1 MLQYALLHLF
11 HAVVVTVQYSLG
23 ARQTQVV
30 LGIFIPRQVYHGLQ
44 EAYLYGVVGTLR
56 MDGVQ
61 LGKFLLEYLLS
72 GLVPVLSFGFLYDF
86 LSLRSSVSIS
96 QFLSD
101 VSYLLFQEV
110 FLLFLVQVIAG
121 LHADFV
127 LQVEQFRFLVQSSE
141 GFQQTVVQCVLF
153 QHLHF
158 VFDAER
164 DGAADEVSLDGAMR
178 HLVDGINQVGR
189 DIIVGVDIADGFLQ
203 ECLVDGW
210 EIGIVFRWPYFR
222 QTCYAGA
229 IVWSCFLD
237 FLQVTSA
244 QALDDDGLVARTVRH
259 VDYLYEFGEDTCII
273 QVGFLWMV
281 FILVLLAEDAEDG
294 IWLVS
299 QFFCQILAGS
309 SPHDDRD
316 EHSRKGNELSGAE
329 HRIDSCRIFCE
340 Q

>member
-1 MLQYALLHLF
+1 M
-11 HAVVVTVQYSLG
+11 
-23 ARQTQVV
+23 
-30 LGIFIPRQVYHGLQ
+30 
-44 EAYLYGVVGTLR
+44 
-56 MDGVQ
+56 
-61 LGKFLLEYLLS
+61 
-72 GLVPVLSFGFLYDF
+72 
-86 LSLRSSVSIS
+86 
-96 QFLSD
+96 
-101 VSYLLFQEV
+101 
-110 FLLFLVQVIAG
+110 
-121 LHADFV
+121 
-127 LQVEQFRFLVQSSE
+127 
-141 GFQQTVVQCVLF
+141 C
-153 QHLHF
+153 
-158 VFDAER
+158 
-164 DGAADEVSLDGAMR
+164 
-178 HLVDGINQVGR
+178 HLVDGISQVGR
-189 DIIVGVDIADGFLQ
+189 DIVIGVDIADGFLQ

-229 IVWSCFLD
+229 IVWSGFLD

-273 QVGFLWMV
+273 QVGFLWIV

-329 HRIDSCRIFCE
+329 HRIDSCRIFCKQCARIAFE
-340 Q
+340 IGKHLYLSFVSFHFFYRILIFKVQSYSFFCEFV